1 MLCIQNKNTDP
12 YFNLAAEEY
21 ILKNFQED
29 CFMLY
34 QNENSI
40 IVGKHQNTLSEINLD
55 FVNEN
60 DIKVVRM
67 ISGGGTVF
75 HDLGNLNFSFFMS
88 GEDGKLVNF
97 KKYTSPILEFLQN
110 SGVEAEF
117 GKRNDLVIEGKKIS
131 GNAEHIWKKKTL
143 HHGTI
148 LYSSELSHLSGALKV
163 NPLKFTDKSVKSVR
177 SRVTNVCDY
186 LPVKMDISLFS
197 KNLMR
202 HIMGVYSVSELY
214 DFSESDIKGIM
225 ALRDKKFV
233 SWDWNFGYSPTYNFN
248 KTVKLSFGNLSVNLK
263 IIKGIISEIDFS
275 GDFFQKDSFK
285 EIERSLLGKKHDR
298 STIQE
303 FLTDQKINKNL
314 YSITI
319 AELLQ
324 VLF

>member
-21 ILKNFQED
+21 ILKNFQDD

-60 DIKVVRM
+60 DIKVVRR

-97 KKYTSPILEFLQN
+97 KKYTRPILEFIQN
-110 SGVEAEF
+110 SGIEAEF
-117 GKRNDLVIEGKKIS
+117 GKRNDLVIDGKKIS

-148 LYSSELSHLSGALKV
+148 LYSSELSHLSSALKV
-163 NPLKFTDKSVKSVR
+163 NPLKFADKSVKSVR
-177 SRVTNVCDY
+177 SRVTNLCDY
-186 LPVKMDISLFS
+186 LPVKMDISVFS
-197 KNLMR
+197 EKLMT
-202 HIMGVYSVSELY
+202 HIMEKYSVGELY
-214 DFSESDIKGIM
+214 DFSERDIKEIK
-225 ALRDKKFV
+225 ALKNKKFV
-233 SWDWNFGYSPTYNFN
+233 SWEWNFGYSPNYNFK
-248 KTVKLSFGNLSVNLK
+248 KTVKVNFGNLSVNLK
-263 IIKGIISEIDFS
+263 TIKGVISEIEFS
-275 GDFFQKDSFK
+275 SEFIQKDNLR
-285 EIERSLLGKKHDR
+285 EIEGVLHGKKHDR
-298 STIQE
+298 DIIKA
-303 FLTDQKINKNL
+303 FLENYMKDNNL
-314 YSITI
+314 NGI
-319 AELLQ
+319 AIDEMLKA
-324 VLF
+324 LF